1 MIKDPGF
8 FFGKGEVGASMAPNP
23 RKKNTGADQFLDSCV
38 SLCDNFADR
47 MRIAVVSQ

>member
-8 FFGKGEVGASMAPNP
+8 FFGKGEVEAPMAP
-23 RKKNTGADQFLDSCV
+23 NTGADQFLDSCV

-47 MRIAVVSQ
+47 MRITVVSQ